1 VHPNTVLQRMH
12 RVEELTDLKLG
23 RPRDLL
29 EVAASLTVARIAGM

>member
-1 VHPNTVLQRMH
+1 VTPGR
-12 RVEELTDLKLG
+12 ELTELKLG